1 MARIGSVSVG
11 WRDPVATRLA
21 AVALS
26 RATRKRIG
34 DGAYALL
41 VAVCAEDTPDRP
53 GASPDRI
60 KKRRGNRLTPGA
72 TVLRSWIRP

>member
-11 WRDPVATRLA
+11 WRDPVATRLD

-60 KKRRGNRLTPGA
+60 KKSAGGIALPPA
-72 TVLRSWIRP
+72 QPF